1 MLTEDRAI
9 ERTGAPTGTSVERL
23 DVRELGPPQPL
34 KQTLE
39 TLVEMDSGVLVQ
51 YNDRVPQFLF
61 PKLDDRGYKYET
73 IETDGAVVT
82 TIWEA

>member
-9 ERTGAPTGTSVERL
+9 DRTGAPTGTPVERL
-23 DVRELGPPQPL
+23 DVRELGPPEPL

-39 TLVEMDSGVLVQ
+39 TLVEMDGGVLVQ

-61 PKLDDRGYKYET
+61 PKLDDRGYEYET
-73 IETDGAVVT
+73 IETDDAVVT
-82 TIWEA
+82 TIWES